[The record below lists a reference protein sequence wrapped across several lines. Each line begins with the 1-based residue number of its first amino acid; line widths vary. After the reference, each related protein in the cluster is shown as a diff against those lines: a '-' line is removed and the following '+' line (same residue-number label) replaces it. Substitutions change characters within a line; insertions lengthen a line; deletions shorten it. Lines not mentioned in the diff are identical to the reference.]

1 MSFQV
6 QTGGPVSQVT
16 FKWAAPP
23 LLVREE
29 VNKAVGVE
37 EEEDWAEQL
46 LCHSVCKTNS
56 PSALPSMIS
65 LQGVST

>member
-37 EEEDWAEQL
+37 EEEDWARAVTVSFCLQ
-46 LCHSVCKTNS
+46 KQI
-56 PSALPSMIS
+56 LPQFC
-65 LQGVST
+65 LQ